1 MMEVEEER
9 RFHSAQDKVN
19 LAVERRLTRL
29 EVMLYVLIALSSA
42 SVLGIRVFDAISLFG
57 HP

>member
-1 MMEVEEER
+1 MMEAEEER
-9 RFHSAQDKVN
+9 DFHAAQNKVN

-42 SVLGIRVFDAISLFG
+42 SVLGIRIFDAISLFG